1 MITIFTALYCE
12 AEPIIRYFDLKRQN
26 NINGFQLFSNNSI
39 HLLITG
45 VGGINAAIGVT
56 SLCSSSI
63 NTPTF
68 NDIVVNLG
76 ICGAENLTL
85 KKGTILL
92 GNKII
97 DLSTNKSYYPDMI
110 FRHKFIESTILTSP
124 VPVIGRV
131 RSNDKGCITP
141 ESLSLIY
148 NDSTENNASESNTST
163 LHNLIQRGNAKNV
176 TYDSP
181 TPTLQSCVHID
192 CADDISNGQ
201 LSSENNFT
209 VTDLV
214 NTDLSITDM
223 EASGVFH
230 AAKLFYQPHQM
241 FFFKV
246 VSDYQDGKKIS
257 KKEVSSLISN
267 NISQIAHWILPIHDE
282 LLSCAPM
289 SFYEHEKALLNKTA
303 EELKLTV
310 SMQFQLKGLM
320 HYYKIK
326 HGDFVNDLEQFL
338 QKNITKPLKNKNE
351 GKKYFEQLKESF
363 L

>member
-148 NDSTENNASESNTST
+148 NDSTENNFA
-163 LHNLIQRGNAKNV
+163 
-176 TYDSP
+176 
-181 TPTLQSCVHID
+181 
-192 CADDISNGQ
+192 
-201 LSSENNFT
+201 